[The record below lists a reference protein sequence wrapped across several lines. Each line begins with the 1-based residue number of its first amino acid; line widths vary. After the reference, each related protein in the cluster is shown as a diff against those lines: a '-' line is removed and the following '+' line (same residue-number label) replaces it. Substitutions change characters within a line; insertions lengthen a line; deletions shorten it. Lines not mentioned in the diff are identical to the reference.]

1 MKIIIAGAGEVGTH
15 LAKLL
20 SRERQDIIL
29 IDENEDK
36 LRDLDTNYNLM
47 TIVGNPTAFKTLK
60 QAEVHHSDLFIAV
73 TPFES
78 CNITA
83 CTLASKLGA
92 KKTLARVDNY
102 EYLLPEN
109 QEFFKSL
116 GVDDLIYPEKLAAE
130 EVVTALKHT
139 WTRNWFELC
148 NGALIVLS
156 VKLHEHAKILN
167 KKLYELTNPDSQYH
181 IAAIK
186 RMQET
191 IIPRGGDEIKA
202 GDIAYITTTPNHI
215 QEIRDLAGES
225 DVPIH
230 RIMIM
235 GGSRIAIRISKYAP
249 DDIDIKLIEF
259 DRQKSYK
266 LAEAMEEA
274 IIIQGDGRN
283 VELLKEEGIR
293 NTDAFIALT
302 DSSETN
308 ILACLTAK
316 ELGVKKTIA
325 EVENIQFISTA
336 ERLNIG
342 NVINKKLLAASRIF
356 QLLLDADSSNAKCLA
371 LSDAEVAELVPK
383 EGSKI
388 TQAPVKELKLPSD
401 LTIGG
406 LVRDGK
412 GMVVNG
418 NTLIQPNDHVVI
430 FGLDT
435 ALHKIEKL
443 FN

>member
-20 SRERQDIIL
+20 SRENQDIIL
-29 IDENEDK
+29 IDTQEEK
-36 LRDLDTNYNLM
+36 LRELDNNYNLM
-47 TIVGNPTAFKTLK
+47 TIVGSPTAFKTLR
-60 QAEVHHSDLFIAV
+60 QAGVDDADLFIAV

-78 CNITA
+78 RNITA

-109 QEFFKSL
+109 KAFFESL

-130 EVVTALKHT
+130 EVITALKHT

-156 VKLHEHAKILN
+156 VKLHENAKILN
-167 KKLYELTNPDSQYH
+167 KKLYELTTAQSQYH

-186 RMQET
+186 RMHET
-191 IIPRGGDEIKA
+191 IIPRGNDEIKV
-202 GDIAYITTTPNHI
+202 GDIAYFTTTPNHI
-215 QEIRDLAGES
+215 QEIQELAGETEMS
-225 DVPIH
+225 IH
-230 RIMIM
+230 KIMIM
-235 GGSRIAIRISKYAP
+235 GGSRIAIRISSYAP
-249 DDIDIKLIEF
+249 DGMDIKLIES
-259 DRQKSYK
+259 DRLKSYK
-266 LAEAMEEA
+266 LAENMNGA
-274 IIIQGDGRN
+274 IVIQGDGRDID
-283 VELLKEEGIR
+283 LLKEEGIR
-293 NTDAFIALT
+293 DVDAFIALT

-342 NVINKKLLAASRIF
+342 NIINKKLLAASRIF

-388 TQAPVKELKLPSD
+388 TRAAVKDLKLPSD

-406 LVRDGK
+406 LVRNGQ

-418 NTLIQPNDHVVI
+418 NTWIQPNDHVVI